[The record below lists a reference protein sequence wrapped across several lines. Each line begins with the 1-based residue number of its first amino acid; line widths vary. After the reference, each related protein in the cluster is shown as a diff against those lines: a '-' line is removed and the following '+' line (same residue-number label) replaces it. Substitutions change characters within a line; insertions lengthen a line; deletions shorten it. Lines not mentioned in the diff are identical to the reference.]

1 MEFKRS
7 KIVYISPLTLVTLS
21 ACGGSSDVSNVA
33 AAISQTVSGNV
44 VNGPLS
50 NALVFLDL
58 NSNGILDNSET
69 SVRTDANG
77 AFTIST
83 TATAFQL
90 IAITDDTT
98 IDTSS
103 GEVYS
108 GVTLKAPSDASVITP
123 TTTLMEEGD
132 LSSEEVASVLGLP
145 DGVDPL
151 KFNPYADGVDAD
163 DALAVAKLSNQ
174 LMTAVKSFAAAAEG
188 AGAAELDAFEA
199 ALKSVVD
206 VVKSK
211 AAKLNDATATDAD
224 KVIDFTKTEDLDLIK
239 AEAVTNAASKSGID
253 KAAFDAL
260 IDDTTTSIK
269 NVNDQIKGVS
279 DLTSDAT
286 KGVFSQSKKLLDQVK
301 AAAEAEKATPGSG
314 SIDFSDT
321 EKLKEKLAEETEK
334 AASNEAPT
342 DISLHSTQLAIIYIH
357 YH

>member
-211 AAKLNDATATDAD
+211 AAKLNDATATDAE
-224 KVIDFTKTEDLDLIK
+224 KIIDFTTLL
-239 AEAVTNAASKSGID
+239 
-253 KAAFDAL
+253 F
-260 IDDTTTSIK
+260 TS
-269 NVNDQIKGVS
+269 S
-279 DLTSDAT
+279 S
-286 KGVFSQSKKLLDQVK
+286 VFFFKYNWHSLL
-301 AAAEAEKATPGSG
+301 
-314 SIDFSDT
+314 
-321 EKLKEKLAEETEK
+321 
-334 AASNEAPT
+334 
-342 DISLHSTQLAIIYIH
+342 SLLYFF
-357 YH
+357 

>member
-1 MEFKRS
+1 M
-7 KIVYISPLTLVTLS
+7 TLS
-21 ACGGSSDVSNVA
+21 ACGGGSSDVSSVA
-33 AAISQTVSGNV
+33 TAVSQTVSGNV
-44 VNGPLS
+44 INGPLS

-58 NSNGILDNSET
+58 NSNGILDGSET

-77 AFTIST
+77 AFTVST

-98 IDTSS
+98 IDTAS

-151 KFNPYADGVDAD
+151 KFNPYADGVNAD

-199 ALKSVVD
+199 ALQSVVD

-211 AAKLNDATATDAD
+211 AAKLNDATATDAE

-239 AEAVTNAASKSGID
+239 EDFFSSN
-253 KAAFDAL
+253 L
-260 IDDTTTSIK
+260 NNRSIR
-269 NVNDQIKGVS
+269 KGVNVY
-279 DLTSDAT
+279 
-286 KGVFSQSKKLLDQVK
+286 KGKITHK
-301 AAAEAEKATPGSG
+301 G
-314 SIDFSDT
+314 
-321 EKLKEKLAEETEK
+321 LAESFNLPYMNLES
-334 AASNEAPT
+334 AM
-342 DISLHSTQLAIIYIH
+342 SLK
-357 YH
+357 